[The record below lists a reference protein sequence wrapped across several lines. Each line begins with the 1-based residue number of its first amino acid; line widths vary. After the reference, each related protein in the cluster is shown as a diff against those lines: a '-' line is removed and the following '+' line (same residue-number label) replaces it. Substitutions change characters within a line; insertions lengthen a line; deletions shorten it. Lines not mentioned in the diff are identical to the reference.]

1 MLCKFDGAISGS
13 IYREVSLRSL
23 AIDGF
28 DEMWILYNLSY
39 FTTLQRPNDD
49 RSITFLSVTFLLF
62 ALFSLRLFRLIRIVF
77 SVLILA
83 ELMPE
88 ERLVVAQ
95 LNIRRRCCYLF
106 ELVRLL
112 LSVYGY
118 AVVVTLGLCDIY
130 SSSRSY
136 ASAEYWIHLTR
147 SRITPPKVNWFGWN
161 LEHSEFILGAGPGRF
176 WARSAQKRELG
187 SQAKF
192 IFVR

>member
-88 ERLVVAQ
+88 ERLVVEH
-95 LNIRRRCCYLF
+95 LNMRRRCCYLF
-106 ELVRLL
+106 ELVDFCCLFMDTR
-112 LSVYGY
+112 
-118 AVVVTLGLCDIY
+118 
-130 SSSRSY
+130 SSSRKGY
-136 ASAEYWIHLTR
+136 AIFIR
-147 SRITPPKVNWFGWN
+147 
-161 LEHSEFILGAGPGRF
+161 LEAVLQPNIGFTLR
-176 WARSAQKRELG
+176 
-187 SQAKF
+187 
-192 IFVR
+192 VRV